1 MNSLEVVKIIIADD
15 HRIFIEGLK
24 TVLKKTENF
33 DFQVV
38 GEAFNGRMLTD
49 MLCHT
54 RADLLF
60 LDMNM
65 PEMDGL
71 EVLDWIKKHQL
82 DLRIIVLTMY
92 DEAKIIRQAFKTGA
106 DGYVLKS
113 KPIAELHEAIDE
125 VMAGNTY
132 MGSGVALTN
141 GMVGKADGLGSFKN
155 CFEDRFILKHHLT
168 KRELEVLNLISQAM
182 SNKEIAKELF
192 ISVQTVSVHRKN
204 IMRKLGVTNT
214 AGLVKVAFD
223 NNLI

>member
-1 MNSLEVVKIIIADD
+1 MNSSTVVNIIIADD
-15 HRIFIEGLK
+15 HCIFIEGLK
-24 TVLKKTENF
+24 TVLKEAGDF

-38 GEAFNGRMLTD
+38 GEALNGKMLVD
-49 MLCHT
+49 MLGEAQ
-54 RADLLF
+54 ADLLF

-71 EVLDWIKKHQL
+71 EVLDWIKNRQL
-82 DLRIIVLTMY
+82 DLKIIVLTMY

-113 KPIAELHEAIDE
+113 KPVAELHEAIGE

-141 GMVGKADGLGSFKN
+141 GLVGKADGVGNFKN
-155 CFEDRFILKHHLT
+155 GYEDRFILKHHLT
-168 KRELEVLNLISQAM
+168 KRELEILNLISQAM